1 MSKKDFLEEIKAVE
15 AKKEQHLKNGRLDMV
30 VACDKMIAVLEDE
43 MNIKRNF
50 NHPWEEVRYFKGRK
64 LDD

>member
-1 MSKKDFLEEIKAVE
+1 MSKKDFLQEIKAVE
-15 AKKEQHLKNGRLDMV
+15 DKRSEHLKNGRFHMV
-30 VACDKMIAVLEDE
+30 VACDKMVAVLKDE

-64 LDD
+64 LDG